1 MIPFVPV
8 RDLLCFRSRNF
19 DISPEHSGFFRTGL
33 KGLNN
38 ANYTNVTGKDFC
50 VLQELGVVY
59 RLLHCCLL

>member
-1 MIPFVPV
+1 MIPLVPV

-38 ANYTNVTGKDFC
+38 ARVITLT
-50 VLQELGVVY
+50 
-59 RLLHCCLL
+59 